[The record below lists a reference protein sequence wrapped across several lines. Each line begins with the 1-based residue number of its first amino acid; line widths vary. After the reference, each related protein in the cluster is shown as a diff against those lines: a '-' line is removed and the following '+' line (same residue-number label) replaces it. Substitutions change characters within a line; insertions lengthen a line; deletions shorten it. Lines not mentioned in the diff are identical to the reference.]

1 VGLIKAD
8 VTIIIMKNVKPVNK
22 PKLKTIRRLQRNH
35 PTPWEWKL
43 WQYLKDRQIDGYKFR
58 RQVSIENYVVDFC
71 SLDLKLIIEVDGSG
85 HLHPKQQKKD
95 KQRTEDLEKW
105 GYSIIRFFNNEI
117 DENLNEVLE
126 IISQKCKELGI

>member
-1 VGLIKAD
+1 MGG
-8 VTIIIMKNVKPVNK
+8 
-22 PKLKTIRRLQRNH
+22 H
-35 PTPWEWKL
+35 
-43 WQYLKDRQIDGYKFR
+43 KFR

-71 SLDLKLIIEVDGSG
+71 CLDLKLIIEVDGSG

-95 KQRTEDLEKW
+95 KERTKDLEKW

-126 IISQKCKELGI
+126 IISHKCGELDI

>member
-1 VGLIKAD
+1 
-8 VTIIIMKNVKPVNK
+8 MKNVKPVNK
-22 PKLKTIRRLQRNH
+22 SKLISIRRLHRNR

-43 WQYLKDRQIDGYKFR
+43 WQYLKERQIEGFKFR

-71 SLDLKLIIEVDGSG
+71 CLDLKLIIEADGSG
-85 HLHPKQQKKD
+85 HLNPKQQQKD

-105 GYSIIRFFNNEI
+105 GYSIIRIFNNEI

-126 IISQKCKELGI
+126 IISQKCKELDT